1 MFTGLVEEIGKVKNI
16 QRSANFGRI
25 EIEASI
31 VLVESKIGDSIAV
44 NGVCLTAVEFS
55 KHSFVAEAMK
65 ETLDKTSLGFLKS
78 QDSANLERALL
89 PTTRLGGHFV
99 SGHID
104 GLGRVEEIRFEGPA
118 KIFKFSAS
126 TLLLNQ
132 MVSKGSIA
140 IDGVSL
146 TLIDVGT
153 SHFSVGIIP
162 HTQSASTLSGLSIG
176 MQVNLETDILAKYC
190 QKMLGNT
197 GEKGIAS
204 LGDLA
209 KLGF

>member
-1 MFTGLVEEIGKVKNI
+1 
-16 QRSANFGRI
+16 
-25 EIEASI
+25 
-31 VLVESKIGDSIAV
+31 
-44 NGVCLTAVEFS
+44 
-55 KHSFVAEAMK
+55 
-65 ETLDKTSLGFLKS
+65 
-78 QDSANLERALL
+78 
-89 PTTRLGGHFV
+89 
-99 SGHID
+99 
-104 GLGRVEEIRFEGPA
+104 
-118 KIFKFSAS
+118 
-126 TLLLNQ
+126 
-132 MVSKGSIA
+132 
-140 IDGVSL
+140 
-146 TLIDVGT
+146 VGT